1 MKSGYQ
7 VRVAAVHCLLFN
19 SICIKNWIMQVKYF
33 KSFAVLVLAIVLV
46 NTGMAQRKKQVRS
59 AYGNT
64 PSAYGNTGNNKAAD
78 TTIKNNNQAGYGNA
92 NTGNQSTYGNTAPAD
107 NGIDTTL
114 PINVIPS
121 TSGGLLDTLRPSLR
135 EDAAVDRDLILE
147 RTPLEYQNIREDDAI
162 FRVRVWREID
172 TREKINMPF
181 RYAAVEDNGSQRFI
195 SILLRA
201 IQDGSVTAF
210 SADDDR
216 FTTPITP
223 DQAISAF
230 GGGFDTSRV
239 YDMQG
244 NITGYQVRAKAVDPD
259 SIYKFRLKEEWIFDK
274 ATSRMY
280 VRILGIAPV
289 IPVTLSNGM
298 KLENSDHPVWWIY
311 YPDLRSTL
319 TKYQAYNPKNMGAR
333 MTWDE
338 LFENR
343 MFSSYITKS
352 TLDNPFDQSIREYI
366 KDPLFRLYQ
375 GENVK
380 DKIFDYEQSL
390 WSY

>member
-1 MKSGYQ
+1 M
-7 VRVAAVHCLLFN
+7 
-19 SICIKNWIMQVKYF
+19 
-33 KSFAVLVLAIVLV
+33 
-46 NTGMAQRKKQVRS
+46 
-59 AYGNT
+59 
-64 PSAYGNTGNNKAAD
+64 
-78 TTIKNNNQAGYGNA
+78 
-92 NTGNQSTYGNTAPAD
+92 
-107 NGIDTTL
+107 
-114 PINVIPS
+114 
-121 TSGGLLDTLRPSLR
+121 LDSVRPSLR
-135 EDAAVDRDLILE
+135 EDAAVERDLVLE

-172 TREKINMPF
+172 TREKLNLPF

-201 IQDGSVTAF
+201 IKDGSVTAF

-230 GGGFDTSRV
+230 GGGFDTSKV

-244 NITGYQVRAKAVDPD
+244 NVTGYQVRAKAVEPD

-274 ATSRMY
+274 NTSRMY

-298 KLENSDHPVWWIY
+298 RLENSDHPTWWIY
-311 YPDLRSTL
+311 YPDLRPTL

-352 TLDNPFDQSIREYI
+352 TMDNTFDQSIREYI
-366 KDPLFRLYQ
+366 KDPLFRLYE
-375 GENVK
+375 GENIK
-380 DKIFDYEQSL
+380 DKIFNYEQSL

>member
-1 MKSGYQ
+1 
-7 VRVAAVHCLLFN
+7 
-19 SICIKNWIMQVKYF
+19 MQVKYF
-33 KSFAVLVLAIVLV
+33 KSLAVLLLVFALV

-59 AYGNT
+59 G
-64 PSAYGNTGNNKAAD
+64 SAYGNS
-78 TTIKNNNQAGYGNA
+78 GYGNA
-92 NTGNQSTYGNTAPAD
+92 TKNANAPADTTKKGANTQSGYGNTGVGYGNTNTGAQTGYGNTAQAG

-114 PINVIPS
+114 PIQNIQS

-135 EDAAVDRDLILE
+135 EDAAVERDLVLE

-172 TREKINMPF
+172 TREKINLPF

-201 IQDGSVTAF
+201 IKDGSVTAF

-230 GGGFDTSRV
+230 GGGFDTSKV
-239 YDMQG
+239 FDMQG
-244 NITGYQVRAKAVDPD
+244 NVTGYQVRAKAVEPD

-274 ATSRMY
+274 NTSRMY

-298 KLENSDHPVWWIY
+298 RLENSDHPTWWIY
-311 YPDLRSTL
+311 YPDLRPTL

-333 MTWDE
+333 LTWDE

-352 TLDNPFDQSIREYI
+352 SMDNPFDQSIREYI
-366 KDPLFRLYQ
+366 KYPLFRLYE
-375 GENVK
+375 GENIK
-380 DKIFDYEQSL
+380 DKIFNYEQSL

>member
-1 MKSGYQ
+1 
-7 VRVAAVHCLLFN
+7 
-19 SICIKNWIMQVKYF
+19 MQVKYL
-33 KSFAVLVLAIVLV
+33 KSLATLILVVALV
-46 NTGMAQRKKQVRS
+46 NNGMAQRKKQVRS
-59 AYGNT
+59 GSAYGN
-64 PSAYGNTGNNKAAD
+64 SAYGNTNNTPAD
-78 TTIKNNNQAGYGNA
+78 TTRKGNNNQSGYGNTGNTGTGYGNTNAGNQSGYGNA
-92 NTGNQSTYGNTAPAD
+92 APAN
-107 NGIDTTL
+107 NGVDTTL
-114 PINVIPS
+114 PFQTIQS
-121 TSGGLLDTLRPSLR
+121 TSGGLLDSARPSLR
-135 EDAAVDRDLILE
+135 EDAAVQRDLVLE
-147 RTPLEYQNIREDDAI
+147 RTPLEYQNIREDDAV

-172 TREKINMPF
+172 TREKLNLPF

-201 IQDGSVTAF
+201 IKDGSATAF

-230 GGGFDTSRV
+230 GGGFDTSKV

-244 NITGYQVRAKAVDPD
+244 NVTGYQVRAKAVDPD

-274 ATSRMY
+274 NTSRMY

-289 IPVTLSNGM
+289 IPVTLSNGIR
-298 KLENSDHPVWWIY
+298 LENSDHPVWWIY
-311 YPDLRSTL
+311 YPDLRPTL
-319 TKYQAYNPKNMGAR
+319 TKYEAYNPKNLGAR

-352 TLDNPFDQSIREYI
+352 SMDNTFDQSIREAI
-366 KDPLFRLYQ
+366 KDPMFRLYE
-375 GENVK
+375 GENIK
-380 DKIFDYEQSL
+380 EKIFNYEQSL